1 MRRQVLFVGLICG
14 AFLVNAQEEKTIDL
28 DEVTIQASSIIRKK
42 DRQLIFPSKDQ
53 MQRSMDGL
61 DLTRRMSLPR
71 LWVDPN
77 TKSISMANGNVQLR
91 INGVLASSLEVAALS
106 PEDIKRV
113 EYHDNPGLRYGEG
126 IDIVLDYITI
136 KRTIISQ
143 THNDCRFG
151 DLAVREGYL
160 TQEQVDELVKT
171 QYPDFLLLGQTLV
184 EEGYI
189 NNAQLETLIT
199 DYESE
204 NEITDLD
211 YSNEKQDDL
220 DRILANFFHTT
231 DVAADEYNASYMRLL
246 FNDLTRFI
254 GDDFTPLCF
263 NPCKEYPVNYCVSQT
278 IHGDL
283 SAKVYLD
290 MPETTCISFASRY
303 VNEEFTEFDEYVQ
316 ASLED
321 FLNLHK

>member
-1 MRRQVLFVGLICG
+1 MLEG
-14 AFLVNAQEEKTIDL
+14 AFM
-28 DEVTIQASSIIRKK
+28 
-42 DRQLIFPSKDQ
+42 SKDIYESPLSSRYADKE
-53 MQRSMDGL
+53 MKYLFSPDMKFKTWR
-61 DLTRRMSLPR
+61 R
-71 LWVDPN
+71 LW
-77 TKSISMANGNVQLR
+77 IA
-91 INGVLASSLEVAALS
+91 LAESEMEL
-106 PEDIKRV
+106 
-113 EYHDNPGLRYGEG
+113 GLP
-126 IDIVLDYITI
+126 V
-136 KRTIISQ
+136 
-143 THNDCRFG
+143 
-151 DLAVREGYL
+151 

-184 EEGYI
+184 DEGYI
-189 NNAQLETLIT
+189 TNTQLETLIV

-204 NEITDLD
+204 NELTDLD

-321 FLNLHK
+321 FLNLHNGLYNVNISNTLGKELTLEAPEVVSDELIELSSSSYLLQVMYPFGVVNFIFELKK

>member
-1 MRRQVLFVGLICG
+1 MYAQFFGT
-14 AFLVNAQEEKTIDL
+14 FLLSHNV
-28 DEVTIQASSIIRKK
+28 VT
-42 DRQLIFPSKDQ
+42 KDQ
-53 MQRSMDGL
+53 LLSALGKKSSQHMKLGTLAIMKGYM
-61 DLTRRMSLPR
+61 TANE
-71 LWVDPN
+71 VD
-77 TKSISMANGNVQLR
+77 NV
-91 INGVLASSLEVAALS
+91 
-106 PEDIKRV
+106 
-113 EYHDNPGLRYGEG
+113 
-126 IDIVLDYITI
+126 
-136 KRTIISQ
+136 IISQ

-321 FLNLHK
+321 FLNLHNGLYNVNISNTLGKELTLEAPEVVSDEMIE

>member
-1 MRRQVLFVGLICG
+1 MYAQFFGT
-14 AFLVNAQEEKTIDL
+14 FLLSHNV
-28 DEVTIQASSIIRKK
+28 VT
-42 DRQLIFPSKDQ
+42 KDQ
-53 MQRSMDGL
+53 LLSALGKKSSQHMKLGTLAIMKGYM
-61 DLTRRMSLPR
+61 TANE
-71 LWVDPN
+71 VD
-77 TKSISMANGNVQLR
+77 NV
-91 INGVLASSLEVAALS
+91 
-106 PEDIKRV
+106 
-113 EYHDNPGLRYGEG
+113 
-126 IDIVLDYITI
+126 
-136 KRTIISQ
+136 IISQ

-204 NEITDLD
+204 NELTDLD

-290 MPETTCISFASRY
+290 I
-303 VNEEFTEFDEYVQ
+303 
-316 ASLED
+316 
-321 FLNLHK
+321 LNLHNGLYNVNISNTLGKELTLEAPEVVSDELIELSSSSYLLQVMYPFGVINFIFELKK

>member
-1 MRRQVLFVGLICG
+1 MYAQFFGT
-14 AFLVNAQEEKTIDL
+14 FLLSHNV
-28 DEVTIQASSIIRKK
+28 VT
-42 DRQLIFPSKDQ
+42 KDQ
-53 MQRSMDGL
+53 LLSALGKKSSQHMKFGTLAIMKGYM
-61 DLTRRMSLPR
+61 TANE
-71 LWVDPN
+71 VD
-77 TKSISMANGNVQLR
+77 NV
-91 INGVLASSLEVAALS
+91 
-106 PEDIKRV
+106 
-113 EYHDNPGLRYGEG
+113 
-126 IDIVLDYITI
+126 
-136 KRTIISQ
+136 IISQ

-184 EEGYI
+184 DEGYI
-189 NNAQLETLIT
+189 TNTQLETLIV

-204 NEITDLD
+204 NELTDLD

-321 FLNLHK
+321 FLNLHNGLYR

>member
-1 MRRQVLFVGLICG
+1 MYAQFFGT
-14 AFLVNAQEEKTIDL
+14 FLLSHNV
-28 DEVTIQASSIIRKK
+28 VT
-42 DRQLIFPSKDQ
+42 KDQ
-53 MQRSMDGL
+53 LLSALGKKSSQHMKLGTLAIMKGYM
-61 DLTRRMSLPR
+61 TANE
-71 LWVDPN
+71 VD
-77 TKSISMANGNVQLR
+77 NV
-91 INGVLASSLEVAALS
+91 
-106 PEDIKRV
+106 
-113 EYHDNPGLRYGEG
+113 
-126 IDIVLDYITI
+126 
-136 KRTIISQ
+136 IISQ

-254 GDDFTPLCF
+254 GDDFSPVRPEL
-263 NPCKEYPVNYCVSQT
+263 CKEYPTNYCIRQQINGKFSIRT
-278 IHGDL
+278 YI
-283 SAKVYLD
+283 D
-290 MPETTCISFASRY
+290 MPESTCIAFASRY
-303 VNEEFTEFDEYVQ
+303 VNEDFHSFDEYVQ
-316 ASLED
+316 SSLED
-321 FLNLHK
+321 FLNLHNGLFNVNMSNEQGLELQLDVPNVVTDELVTFEHEAYMLPIVYSFGTIHFIFELIHNEL

>member
-1 MRRQVLFVGLICG
+1 MYAQFFGT
-14 AFLVNAQEEKTIDL
+14 FLLSHNV
-28 DEVTIQASSIIRKK
+28 VT
-42 DRQLIFPSKDQ
+42 KDQ
-53 MQRSMDGL
+53 LLSALGKKSSQHMKLGTLAIMKGYM
-61 DLTRRMSLPR
+61 TANE
-71 LWVDPN
+71 VD
-77 TKSISMANGNVQLR
+77 NV
-91 INGVLASSLEVAALS
+91 
-106 PEDIKRV
+106 
-113 EYHDNPGLRYGEG
+113 
-126 IDIVLDYITI
+126 
-136 KRTIISQ
+136 IISQ

-189 NNAQLETLIT
+189 TNTQLETLIA

-204 NEITDLD
+204 NELTDLD

-220 DRILANFFHTT
+220 DRILANFFHST

-263 NPCKEYPVNYCVSQT
+263 NPCKEYPVNYCVSQA

-321 FLNLHK
+321 FLNLHNGLYNVNISNTLGKELTLEAPEVVSDELIELSS

>member
-1 MRRQVLFVGLICG
+1 MYAQFFGT
-14 AFLVNAQEEKTIDL
+14 FLLSHNV
-28 DEVTIQASSIIRKK
+28 VT
-42 DRQLIFPSKDQ
+42 KDQ
-53 MQRSMDGL
+53 LLSALGKKSSQHMKLGTLAIMKGYM
-61 DLTRRMSLPR
+61 TANE
-71 LWVDPN
+71 VD
-77 TKSISMANGNVQLR
+77 NV
-91 INGVLASSLEVAALS
+91 
-106 PEDIKRV
+106 
-113 EYHDNPGLRYGEG
+113 
-126 IDIVLDYITI
+126 
-136 KRTIISQ
+136 IISQ

-184 EEGYI
+184 DEGYI
-189 NNAQLETLIT
+189 TNTQLETLIV

-204 NEITDLD
+204 NELTDLD

-231 DVAADEYNASYMRLL
+231 DVAVDEYNASYMRLL

-321 FLNLHK
+321 FLNLQNGLFIVNVSNTSNTELTLGAPEHITVSPIQFSGRTLHIPVLYTFGTIDFYMEHVSIKE